1 MYKLETKTQY
11 ELDFILQLK
20 VQIKQQENE
29 FTLKNNQSIK
39 DLIIK
44 SKL

>member
-29 FTLKNNQSIK
+29 FTLKNNRSIK
-39 DLIIK
+39 DRIIK

>member
-29 FTLKNNQSIK
+29 FTLKNNQSMK
-39 DLIIK
+39 DRIIK